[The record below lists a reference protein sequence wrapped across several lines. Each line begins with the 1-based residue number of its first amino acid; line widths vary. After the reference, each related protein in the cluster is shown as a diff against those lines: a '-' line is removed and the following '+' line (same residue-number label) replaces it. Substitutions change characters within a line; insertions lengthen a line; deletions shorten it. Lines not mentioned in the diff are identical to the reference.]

1 MDAITGREPRLAY
14 KKGHYRL
21 SLRGLGTML
30 NLLPP
35 ESISLDAAEAALRNK
50 DFYVRYNAA
59 RLLRRRGDRDARII
73 MGDALLNGEVPTRA
87 SVASRVSPSSSS
99 IAR

>member
-1 MDAITGREPRLAY
+1 MNLQDPMTTITLTGREPRLTH

-30 NLLPP
+30 NVLPP
-35 ESISLDAAEAALRNK
+35 EAISLEAAAAALGSK

-59 RLLRRRGDRDARII
+59 RLLRRRGRSWKR
-73 MGDALLNGEVPTRA
+73 R
-87 SVASRVSPSSSS
+87 
-99 IAR
+99 